1 MAHLHLIE
9 DSQGD
14 VVEQIVFCSDFC
26 HQDYIERVKFFGHYN
41 LTYGGWFGCQEISIT
56 EPCANCETEVQGIE
70 TMEG

>member
-26 HQDYIERVKFFGHYN
+26 HQDYIEREN
-41 LTYGGWFGCQEISIT
+41 LIYGGWFGCQEISIT